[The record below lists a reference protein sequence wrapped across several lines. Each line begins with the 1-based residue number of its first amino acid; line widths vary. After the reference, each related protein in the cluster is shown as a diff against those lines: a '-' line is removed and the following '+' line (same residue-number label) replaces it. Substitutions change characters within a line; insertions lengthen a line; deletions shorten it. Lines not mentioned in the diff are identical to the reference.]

1 MNVKYIALP
10 ILAAILFGTATAHA
24 ENFTVEMTQNGFS
37 TNSLNISKGD
47 SITFVNTHYVT
58 DVNLE
63 PHAISDPFAIPY
75 TEHSY
80 WIVDD
85 STPERVYNFDS
96 CESYVFY
103 DRFLDVEP
111 IIVQCNNQT
120 VQDTTS
126 EPTYQTT
133 KDGITTVDVFTIPFD
148 VTITE
153 NGSVTIHN
161 TDSVDH
167 VVSHTGTTGTA
178 KSGTF
183 YKVIPAQQQITIEFP
198 ITGNT
203 IYESGV
209 YAFED
214 TVTGK
219 SGSITIIPWSGS
231 KQAIQDDT
239 VTGISQGIVEQ
250 VGIQESIVVVLTPE
264 PTLELLVDEGIYN
277 VATYEGEVD
286 LITMQTQLAE
296 VTAQFNESITKLAD
310 QKLAIESYNNEVQ
323 SLTTQI
329 GTLNGTASKVS
340 TLEQTVLSLQLEKD
354 TLNAQILTLGNTTA
368 IQQTTIE
375 QLNAQVNDTSIL
387 DGKITNLEA
396 KVVSL
401 TSERDQWKQLAN
413 NWYAI
418 AMEQLKVM
426 INVLG
431 L

>member
-10 ILAAILFGTATAHA
+10 ILAAILFGTTTAYA
-24 ENFTVEMTQNGFS
+24 ETYTVEMTQNGFS
-37 TNSLNISKGD
+37 TNNLNISKGD

-111 IIVQCNNQT
+111 IIVQCNAQT
-120 VQDTTS
+120 VPDTAS

-153 NGSVTIHN
+153 NGSVTVHN

-167 VVSHTGTTGTA
+167 VVSHTGTTGTV

-183 YKVIPAQQQITIEFP
+183 YEVIPAQQQTTIEFP

-219 SGSITIIPWSGS
+219 SGSITIIPWNGS

-239 VTGISQGIVEQ
+239 VTGIAQGIVEQ
-250 VGIQESIVVVLTPE
+250 VGIQESIVVILTPE
-264 PTLELLVDEGIYN
+264 NNQSQTADTSQANDLSTAPTI
-277 VATYEGEVD
+277 
-286 LITMQTQLAE
+286 I
-296 VTAQFNESITKLAD
+296 AD
-310 QKLAIESYNNEVQ
+310 Y
-323 SLTTQI
+323 
-329 GTLNGTASKVS
+329 
-340 TLEQTVLSLQLEKD
+340 TVLSLQKELVQSEKRLTGAIESVALLKMELDSSMQVIAKQKQDITVLSAELEKGLSVEEE
-354 TLNAQILTLGNTTA
+354 TKLNNTVSELKT
-368 IQQTTIE
+368 
-375 QLNAQVNDTSIL
+375 QV
-387 DGKITNLEA
+387 A
-396 KVVSL
+396 SL
-401 TSERDQWKQLAN
+401 SKDNESLIIERDQWKQLSD
-413 NWYAI
+413 NWYAV
-418 AMEQLKVM
+418 AQEQLRVM
-426 INVLG
+426 IDVLG

>member
-10 ILAAILFGTATAHA
+10 ILAAILFGTTTAYA

-37 TNSLNISKGD
+37 TNSLSINEGD

-103 DRFLDVEP
+103 DRFFEVEP
-111 IIVQCNNQT
+111 ITVQCNDQS
-120 VQDTTS
+120 VQDTAS
-126 EPTYQTT
+126 EMIYQTT
-133 KDGITTVDVFTIPFD
+133 EDGTISVDVFTIPFD

-167 VVSHTGTTGTA
+167 VVSHTGTTGTV

-183 YKVIPAQQQITIEFP
+183 YEMIQAQQQITIEFP

-219 SGSITIIPWSGS
+219 SGSITIIPWNGS

-239 VTGISQGIVEQ
+239 VTGIAQGVVEQ

-264 PTLELLVDEGIYN
+264 NNQSQTAETSQANDLSLAPTI
-277 VATYEGEVD
+277 
-286 LITMQTQLAE
+286 I
-296 VTAQFNESITKLAD
+296 AD
-310 QKLAIESYNNEVQ
+310 Y
-323 SLTTQI
+323 
-329 GTLNGTASKVS
+329 
-340 TLEQTVLSLQLEKD
+340 TVLSLQKELVQSEKRLTGAIESVALLKIELDNSLEVIVKQKQDITTLSAELEKGLSVEEE
-354 TLNAQILTLGNTTA
+354 TKLNNTVSELKT
-368 IQQTTIE
+368 Q
-375 QLNAQVNDTSIL
+375 
-387 DGKITNLEA
+387 
-396 KVVSL
+396 VVSL
-401 TSERDQWKQLAN
+401 SKDNESLIVERDQWKQLSD
-413 NWYAI
+413 NWYAV
-418 AMEQLKVM
+418 AQEQLRVM

>member
-111 IIVQCNNQT
+111 IIVQCNAQT
-120 VQDTTS
+120 VPDTAS

-153 NGSVTIHN
+153 NGSVTVHN

-183 YKVIPAQQQITIEFP
+183 YEVIPAQKQATIEFP

-219 SGSITIIPWSGS
+219 SGSITIIPWNGS

-239 VTGISQGIVEQ
+239 VTGIAQGVVEQ

-264 PTLELLVDEGIYN
+264 NNQSETAETSQANDLSLAPTVI
-277 VATYEGEVD
+277 
-286 LITMQTQLAE
+286 
-296 VTAQFNESITKLAD
+296 AD
-310 QKLAIESYNNEVQ
+310 Y
-323 SLTTQI
+323 
-329 GTLNGTASKVS
+329 
-340 TLEQTVLSLQLEKD
+340 TVLSLQKELVQSEKRLTGAIESVALLKIELDSSLQVISKQKQDITVLSAELEKGLSVEEE
-354 TLNAQILTLGNTTA
+354 TKLNNTVSELKT
-368 IQQTTIE
+368 
-375 QLNAQVNDTSIL
+375 QV
-387 DGKITNLEA
+387 A
-396 KVVSL
+396 SL
-401 TSERDQWKQLAN
+401 SKDNESLIIERDQWKQLSD
-413 NWYAI
+413 NWYAV
-418 AMEQLKVM
+418 AQEQLRVM
-426 INVLG
+426 IDVLG

>member
-10 ILAAILFGTATAHA
+10 ILAAILFGTTTAHA

-37 TNSLNISKGD
+37 TNSLSISEGD
-47 SITFVNTHYVT
+47 SVTFVNTHYVT
-58 DVNLE
+58 DINLE
-63 PHAISDPFAIPY
+63 PHAISDPFAVPY
-75 TEHSY
+75 TENSY

-103 DRFLDVEP
+103 DRFTDVEP
-111 IIVQCNNQT
+111 IIVQCNAQT
-120 VQDTTS
+120 VPDTAS

-153 NGSVTIHN
+153 NGSVTVHN

-183 YKVIPAQQQITIEFP
+183 YEMIPAQQQITIEFP

-219 SGSITIIPWSGS
+219 SGSITIIPWNGS

-239 VTGISQGIVEQ
+239 VTGIAQGVVEQ

-264 PTLELLVDEGIYN
+264 NNQSQTAETSQANDLSSAPTVI
-277 VATYEGEVD
+277 
-286 LITMQTQLAE
+286 
-296 VTAQFNESITKLAD
+296 AD
-310 QKLAIESYNNEVQ
+310 Y
-323 SLTTQI
+323 
-329 GTLNGTASKVS
+329 
-340 TLEQTVLSLQLEKD
+340 TVLSLQKELVQSEKQLTGAIESVALLKMELDNSLEVIVKQKQDITALSAELEKGLSVEEE
-354 TLNAQILTLGNTTA
+354 TKLNNTVSELKT
-368 IQQTTIE
+368 
-375 QLNAQVNDTSIL
+375 QVTSL
-387 DGKITNLEA
+387 SKDNE
-396 KVVSL
+396 SL
-401 TSERDQWKQLAN
+401 IVERDQWKQLSD
-413 NWYAI
+413 NWYAV
-418 AMEQLKVM
+418 AQEQLRVM

>member
-37 TNSLNISKGD
+37 TNSLSINEGD

-96 CESYVFY
+96 CETYVFY
-103 DRFLDVEP
+103 DRFTDVEP
-111 IIVQCNNQT
+111 IIVQCNAQT
-120 VQDTTS
+120 VPDTAS

-153 NGSVTIHN
+153 NGSVTVHN

-167 VVSHTGTTGTA
+167 VVSHTGTTGTV

-183 YKVIPAQQQITIEFP
+183 YEMIPAQQQITIEFP

-239 VTGISQGIVEQ
+239 VTGIAQGVVEQ
-250 VGIQESIVVVLTPE
+250 VGIQESIVVILTPE
-264 PTLELLVDEGIYN
+264 NNQSQTADTSQANDLSLAPTVI
-277 VATYEGEVD
+277 
-286 LITMQTQLAE
+286 
-296 VTAQFNESITKLAD
+296 AD
-310 QKLAIESYNNEVQ
+310 Y
-323 SLTTQI
+323 
-329 GTLNGTASKVS
+329 
-340 TLEQTVLSLQLEKD
+340 TVLSLQKELVQSEKRLTGAIESVALLKIELDSSMQVIAKQKQDITVLSAELEKGLSVEEE
-354 TLNAQILTLGNTTA
+354 TKLNNTVSELKT
-368 IQQTTIE
+368 
-375 QLNAQVNDTSIL
+375 QV
-387 DGKITNLEA
+387 A
-396 KVVSL
+396 SL
-401 TSERDQWKQLAN
+401 SKDNESLIVERDQWKQLSD
-413 NWYAI
+413 NWYAV
-418 AMEQLKVM
+418 AQEQLRVM
-426 INVLG
+426 IDVLG

>member
-10 ILAAILFGTATAHA
+10 ILAAILFGTTTAYA

-37 TNSLNISKGD
+37 TNNLNISKGD

-103 DRFLDVEP
+103 DRFFEVEP
-111 IIVQCNNQT
+111 ITVQCNDQS
-120 VQDTTS
+120 VQDTAS
-126 EPTYQTT
+126 EMIYQTT
-133 KDGITTVDVFTIPFD
+133 EDGTISVDVFTIPFD

-167 VVSHTGTTGTA
+167 VVSHTGTTGTV

-183 YKVIPAQQQITIEFP
+183 YEMIQAQQQITIEFP

-219 SGSITIIPWSGS
+219 SGSITIIPWNGS

-239 VTGISQGIVEQ
+239 VTGIAQGVVEQ

-264 PTLELLVDEGIYN
+264 NNQSQTAETSQANDLSLAPTI
-277 VATYEGEVD
+277 
-286 LITMQTQLAE
+286 I
-296 VTAQFNESITKLAD
+296 AD
-310 QKLAIESYNNEVQ
+310 Y
-323 SLTTQI
+323 
-329 GTLNGTASKVS
+329 
-340 TLEQTVLSLQLEKD
+340 TVLSLQKELVQSEKRLTGAIESVALLKIELDNSLEVIVKQKQDITTLSAELEKGLSVEEE
-354 TLNAQILTLGNTTA
+354 TKLNNTVSELKT
-368 IQQTTIE
+368 Q
-375 QLNAQVNDTSIL
+375 
-387 DGKITNLEA
+387 
-396 KVVSL
+396 VVSL
-401 TSERDQWKQLAN
+401 SKDNESLIVERDQWKQLSD
-413 NWYAI
+413 NWYAV
-418 AMEQLKVM
+418 AQEQLRVM

>member
-10 ILAAILFGTATAHA
+10 ILAAILFGTTTAYA

-37 TNSLNISKGD
+37 TNSLSINEGD

-80 WIVDD
+80 WIIDD

-103 DRFLDVEP
+103 DRFTDVEP
-111 IIVQCNNQT
+111 IIVQCNAQT
-120 VQDTTS
+120 VPDTAS

-133 KDGITTVDVFTIPFD
+133 EEGITTVDVFTIPFD

-153 NGSVTIHN
+153 NGSVTVHN

-183 YKVIPAQQQITIEFP
+183 YEVIPAQKQATIEFP

-239 VTGISQGIVEQ
+239 VTGIAQGVVEQ

-264 PTLELLVDEGIYN
+264 NNTAETAD
-277 VATYEGEVD
+277 TS
-286 LITMQTQLAE
+286 QT
-296 VTAQFNESITKLAD
+296 ND
-310 QKLAIESYNNEVQ
+310 Q
-323 SLTTQI
+323 SLAPTI
-329 GTLNGTASKVS
+329 IADY
-340 TLEQTVLSLQLEKD
+340 TVLSLQMELVQSEKRLTGAIESVALLKMELDSSLQVIAKQKQDITALSAELEKGLSVEEE
-354 TLNAQILTLGNTTA
+354 TKLNNTVSELKT
-368 IQQTTIE
+368 
-375 QLNAQVNDTSIL
+375 QV
-387 DGKITNLEA
+387 A
-396 KVVSL
+396 SL
-401 TSERDQWKQLAN
+401 SKDNESLIVERDQWKQLSD
-413 NWYAI
+413 NWYAV
-418 AMEQLKVM
+418 AQEQLRVM
-426 INVLG
+426 IDVLG

>member
-10 ILAAILFGTATAHA
+10 ILAAILFGTTTAYA

-37 TNSLNISKGD
+37 TNSLSINEGD

-96 CESYVFY
+96 CETYVFY
-103 DRFLDVEP
+103 DRFTDVEP
-111 IIVQCNNQT
+111 IIVQCNAQT
-120 VQDTTS
+120 VPDTAS

-153 NGSVTIHN
+153 NGSVTVHN

-183 YKVIPAQQQITIEFP
+183 YEMIQAQQQITIEFP

-239 VTGISQGIVEQ
+239 VTGIAQGVVEQ

-264 PTLELLVDEGIYN
+264 NNQSETAETSQANDLSLAPTVI
-277 VATYEGEVD
+277 
-286 LITMQTQLAE
+286 
-296 VTAQFNESITKLAD
+296 AD
-310 QKLAIESYNNEVQ
+310 Y
-323 SLTTQI
+323 
-329 GTLNGTASKVS
+329 
-340 TLEQTVLSLQLEKD
+340 TVLSLQKELVQSEMR
-354 TLNAQILTLGNTTA
+354 LTGA
-368 IQQTTIE
+368 IE
-375 QLNAQVNDTSIL
+375 SVAC
-387 DGKITNLEA
+387 
-396 KVVSL
+396 
-401 TSERDQWKQLAN
+401 
-413 NWYAI
+413 
-418 AMEQLKVM
+418 
-426 INVLG
+426 
-431 L
+431 

>member
-1 MNVKYIALP
+1 VNERKMNVKYIALP
-10 ILAAILFGTATAHA
+10 ILAAILFGTTTAYA

-37 TNSLNISKGD
+37 TNNLNINEGD

-111 IIVQCNNQT
+111 ITVQCNNQS
-120 VQDTTS
+120 VQGTASDL
-126 EPTYQTT
+126 TYQTT

-153 NGSVTIHN
+153 NGSVTVHN

-167 VVSHTGTTGTA
+167 VVSHTGTTGTV

-183 YKVIPAQQQITIEFP
+183 YEVIPAQQQTTIEFP

-219 SGSITIIPWSGS
+219 SGSITIIPWNGS

-239 VTGISQGIVEQ
+239 VTGIAQGIVEQ
-250 VGIQESIVVVLTPE
+250 VGIQESIVVILTPE
-264 PTLELLVDEGIYN
+264 NNQSQTADTSQANDLSLAPTVI
-277 VATYEGEVD
+277 
-286 LITMQTQLAE
+286 
-296 VTAQFNESITKLAD
+296 AD
-310 QKLAIESYNNEVQ
+310 Y
-323 SLTTQI
+323 
-329 GTLNGTASKVS
+329 
-340 TLEQTVLSLQLEKD
+340 TVLSLQKELVQSEKQLTGAIESVALLKMELDNSLEVIVKQKQDITALSAELEKGLSVEEE
-354 TLNAQILTLGNTTA
+354 TKLNNTVSELKT
-368 IQQTTIE
+368 Q
-375 QLNAQVNDTSIL
+375 
-387 DGKITNLEA
+387 
-396 KVVSL
+396 VVSL
-401 TSERDQWKQLAN
+401 SKDNESLIIERDQWKQLSD
-413 NWYAI
+413 NWYAV
-418 AMEQLKVM
+418 AKEQLRVM
-426 INVLG
+426 IDVLG

>member
-1 MNVKYIALP
+1 VNERKMNVKYIALP
-10 ILAAILFGTATAHA
+10 ILAAILFGTTTAYA

-37 TNSLNISKGD
+37 TNNLSINEGD

-80 WIVDD
+80 WIIDD

-103 DRFLDVEP
+103 DRFFDVEP

-153 NGSVTIHN
+153 NGSVTVHN

-183 YKVIPAQQQITIEFP
+183 YEVIPAQQQTTIEFP

-219 SGSITIIPWSGS
+219 SGSITIIPWNGS

-239 VTGISQGIVEQ
+239 VTGIAQGVVEQ

-264 PTLELLVDEGIYN
+264 NNQSETAETSQANDLSLAPTVI
-277 VATYEGEVD
+277 
-286 LITMQTQLAE
+286 
-296 VTAQFNESITKLAD
+296 AD
-310 QKLAIESYNNEVQ
+310 Y
-323 SLTTQI
+323 
-329 GTLNGTASKVS
+329 
-340 TLEQTVLSLQLEKD
+340 TVLSLQKELVQSEKRLTGAIESVALLKIELDSSMQVIAKQKQDITVLSVELEKGLSVEEE
-354 TLNAQILTLGNTTA
+354 TKLNNTVSELKT
-368 IQQTTIE
+368 
-375 QLNAQVNDTSIL
+375 QV
-387 DGKITNLEA
+387 A
-396 KVVSL
+396 SL
-401 TSERDQWKQLAN
+401 SKDNESLIVERDQWKQLSD
-413 NWYAI
+413 NWYAV
-418 AMEQLKVM
+418 AQEQLRVM
-426 INVLG
+426 IDVLG